1 VETLVPLREVRA
13 DKRLE
18 IYFADR
24 YILIVKKRPES
35 ADMAGM
41 KMGYR
46 DKIKIYLPAGSFFQ
60 IPRRMFRVLR
70 VAAVNESESV
80 AALKKNAVRAPGVEK
95 MDTLALRRDRDIL
108 VLRGN
113 GRIFCRLDDLYCRW
127 LEFIF
132 LSEFFDEFGKI
143 LYCHILQPFR
153 EFILSCAAR
162 QRTASKAEHIRPA

>member
-1 VETLVPLREVRA
+1 MASKNKIGLIIRHEYLMRVRKKSFWLVGLLTPIALVA
-13 DKRLE
+13 VGV
-18 IYFADR
+18 
-24 YILIVKKRPES
+24 LI
-35 ADMAGM
+35 AF
-41 KMGYR
+41 
-46 DKIKIYLPAGSFFQ
+46 L
-60 IPRRMFRVLR
+60 
-70 VAAVNESESV
+70 AAVNESESV

-127 LEFIF
+127 LEFVF
-132 LSEFFDEFGKI
+132 LSEFFDKFGKI

>member
-1 VETLVPLREVRA
+1 METLVPLREVRA

-18 IYFADR
+18 IYLADC
-24 YILIVKKRPES
+24 YIPIVKERLES
-35 ADMAGM
+35 ADMTEM

-46 DKIKIYLPAGSFFQ
+46 DKVKIYLPAGSFFQ

-108 VLRGN
+108 ILRGN
-113 GRIFCRLDDLYCRW
+113 GRIFADLMTCTVVG
-127 LEFIF
+127 LN
-132 LSEFFDEFGKI
+132 LSF
-143 LYCHILQPFR
+143 
-153 EFILSCAAR
+153 
-162 QRTASKAEHIRPA
+162 

>member
-1 VETLVPLREVRA
+1 METLVPLREVRA

-24 YILIVKKRPES
+24 YILIVKERPES
-35 ADMAGM
+35 AGMAGM

-113 GRIFCRLDDLYCRW
+113 WRIFADLMTCTAVG
-127 LEFIF
+127 LN
-132 LSEFFDEFGKI
+132 LSF
-143 LYCHILQPFR
+143 
-153 EFILSCAAR
+153 
-162 QRTASKAEHIRPA
+162 